1 MRNEQNID
9 VLVVCSVGGHLTQ
22 LLALSGAYVHLNYHF
37 VVNDRCDLA
46 EIMVS
51 NTSVITHADRNLK
64 QIKNWYEA
72 FSILKRLKPRVILSN
87 GASPGVV
94 FGFIGKYF
102 FGCKYIFLE
111 SYSRVKT
118 PSLSARLSYIFA
130 DSFYVQWPGLSK
142 RFKRA
147 EYKGQ
152 AL

>member
-1 MRNEQNID
+1 MKNETNID

-22 LLALSGAYVHLNYHF
+22 LLALSGAYTHLNYHF

-46 EIMVS
+46 EIMVG

-64 QIKNWYEA
+64 QINNWYEA
-72 FSILKRLKPRVILSN
+72 YSILKKFRPRVILSN

-94 FGFIGKYF
+94 FGCLGKYW
-102 FGCKYIFLE
+102 FGSKFIFLE

-118 PSLSARLSYIFA
+118 PS
-130 DSFYVQWPGLSK
+130 PC
-142 RFKRA
+142 
-147 EYKGQ
+147 